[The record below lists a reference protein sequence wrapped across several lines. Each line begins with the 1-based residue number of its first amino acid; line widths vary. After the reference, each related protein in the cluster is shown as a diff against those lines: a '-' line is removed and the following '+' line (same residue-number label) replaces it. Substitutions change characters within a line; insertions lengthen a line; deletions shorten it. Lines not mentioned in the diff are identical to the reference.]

1 MNDLIVVAMREEA
14 PTLVAKYW
22 NVFCVGVGKVN
33 SAVNTAMLIEK
44 YRPKRVINVGTAG
57 GLTLNTGLYRV
68 NKVFQHDVNLM
79 ALGLLPG
86 EHLNDHNRIITFE
99 GDGYTCASGDLFV
112 TEPHKLRIPCDIVE
126 MEAYSIAK
134 ACHNAGISCEIYKY
148 ISDKAD
154 ENADVTWKEQVSAG
168 EQLYYNI
175 LDSLN
180 VKLEEY

>member
-1 MNDLIVVAMREEA
+1 MNDLILIAMREEA
-14 PTLVAKYW
+14 PTLIAKYW

-33 SAVNTAMLIEK
+33 SAVNAAMLIQK

-57 GLTLNTGLYRV
+57 GLTLNTGLYRI

-79 ALGLLPG
+79 ALGLKPG
-86 EHLNDHNRIITFE
+86 EHLNDQNRIITFE
-99 GDGYTCASGDLFV
+99 GEGHTCASGDLFV

-134 ACHNAGISCEIYKY
+134 ACLNAGVNCEIYKY

-168 EQLYYNI
+168 EQHYYNI
-175 LDSLN
+175 LRSLN
-180 VKLEEY
+180 VRLEEY